1 MEDVEKPPRRLEEL
15 PEEIRKF
22 LAGMRDDE
30 LVALRF
36 FVENFTMDDLQV
48 MSEGLE
54 NLRAGKRFTRYA
66 LYLFGGLVTI
76 GGGLAALRAFFSIA
90 PK

>member
-1 MEDVEKPPRRLEEL
+1 MKHVELPPRRLEEL

-30 LVALRF
+30 LGALRY
-36 FVENFTMDDLQV
+36 FVENFTKEDLQV
-48 MSEGLE
+48 MAGGLE

-66 LYLFGGLVTI
+66 LFLFGGLVTI
-76 GGGLAALRAFFSIA
+76 GGGIAALRAFFSMA